1 MKKLISKAALL
12 LAAALALPTSANAV
26 VYWDWSWSGT
36 GFYTGDTGSGTLT
49 TNDLSGT
56 SYLITDMTGT
66 WNGANITG
74 LLALGTE
81 VDPGYPIN
89 NLLFDSPFQI
99 RGNGVGFSTDAGNV
113 NLYVSDQYVA
123 FSDSTFEYRNG
134 TFTATIAPIPEPETY
149 ALMLAGLALVGAAA
163 RRRRAR
169 A

>member
-26 VYWDWSWSGT
+26 VVWDWSWIGT
-36 GFYTGDTGSGTLT
+36 DIGSGTLT
-49 TNDLSGT
+49 TNDLSSG
-56 SYLITDMTGT
+56 SYLITAMTGT
-66 WNGANITG
+66 WNTEVIT
-74 LLALGTE
+74 LLPAGTE
-81 VDPGYPIN
+81 VDSGSPID
-89 NLLFDSPFQI
+89 NLLFDLPQQLSN
-99 RGNGVGFSTDAGNV
+99 NGLGFTTFRENV
-113 NLYVSDQYVA
+113 NLYVSKEYEYVA

-134 TFTATIAPIPEPETY
+134 AFTATIAPIPEPETY